1 MLPSLKVLWEAK
13 ELRLEQLSLK
23 TAQEGHKALGIGPK
37 EGH

>member
-1 MLPSLKVLWEAK
+1 MPPSLKVLWEAK
-13 ELRLEQLSLK
+13 ELHLEQLSLK